1 MKLGALTFAMV
12 ITAAAAVPQ
21 PRGGILTVELVNGT
35 TGGPGSGEKVTLYR
49 LAGEMTPV
57 QELGT
62 VSGRFE
68 ITEIELEGQRPMLLQ
83 VTSSGVNYN
92 QTIDFGRGY
101 EAQAEITVYDAFHE
115 WDDAVLEITTSRFL
129 YRREGD
135 KLLVDKVFVVENRSS
150 PPRTYHNPDGTFRFN
165 LPTDDLLSLHSV
177 SASGASGMPVPQPA
191 SPIATGPG
199 YVTKTAFKPG
209 ETQIAISY
217 EVGYAGGHYAVD
229 MQSFFVVPELLVF
242 LAPPDMNIE
251 AEGWEI
257 LGVEPQGRFSAIRKS
272 DVAAGDPIRFE
283 LSGGSP
289 VAPDLVPSR
298 SGSSGAAAA
307 PAATTGGTG
316 GTGGTVMRLTD
327 PTLASKWVLVILM
340 AAALGYGLLAAL
352 FPSSTRR
359 AD

>member
-1 MKLGALTFAMV
+1 MKLPALTFAMV
-12 ITAAAAVPQ
+12 LSVGVATPQ

-57 QELGT
+57 QELGA

-68 ITEIELEGQRPMLLQ
+68 ITDIELEGQRPMLLQ

-92 QTIDFGRGY
+92 QPIDFGRGY
-101 EAQAEITVYDAFHE
+101 EARAEITVYDTFHE
-115 WDDAVLEITTSRFL
+115 WDDNVLEITTSRFL
-129 YRREGD
+129 YRREND
-135 KLLVDKVFVVENRSS
+135 KLLVDKVFVIENRSS

-165 LPTDDLLSLHSV
+165 LPTNDLLSLHSV

-209 ETQIAISY
+209 ETQMAISY
-217 EVGYAGGHYAVD
+217 EVSYSGGRYGVD
-229 MQSFFVVPELLVF
+229 AQSFHVLPELLVF
-242 LAPPDMNIE
+242 LAPPDMNVE

-257 LGVEPQGRFSAIRKS
+257 LGVEPQGRFFAIRKS

-283 LSGGSP
+283 LSGGSS
-289 VAPDLVPSR
+289 VAGDLVPSG
-298 SGSSGAAAA
+298 SGSGEGAAP
-307 PAATTGGTG
+307 PAATTGGTV
-316 GTGGTVMRLTD
+316 TRLTD
-327 PTLASKWVLVILM
+327 PTLASKWAVVILM

-352 FPSSTRR
+352 YPSSTRR
-359 AD
+359 AH

>member
-1 MKLGALTFAMV
+1 MKLPVLTFAMV
-12 ITAAAAVPQ
+12 LAAAAATTQ
-21 PRGGILTVELVNGT
+21 PRGGILTVKLVNGT
-35 TGGPGSGEKVTLYR
+35 SRGPGSGEKVTLYR
-49 LAGEMTPV
+49 LATEMTPV
-57 QELGT
+57 KELGA

-68 ITEIELEGQRPMLLQ
+68 ITDIELEGQRPMLLQ

-101 EAQAEITVYDAFHE
+101 EAQAEITVYDTFRE
-115 WDDAVLEITTSRFL
+115 WDHSVLEITTSRFL

-165 LPTDDLLSLHSV
+165 LPTNDLLSLHSV

-209 ETQIAISY
+209 ETQMAISY
-217 EVGYAGGHYAVD
+217 EVSYSGGRYAVD
-229 MQSFFVVPELLVF
+229 AQSFHRLPELLVF
-242 LAPPDMNIE
+242 LAPPDVNVQ

-257 LGVEPQGRFSAIRKS
+257 LGVEPEGRFSAIRKS
-272 DVAAGDPIRFE
+272 DVAPGDPIRFE
-283 LSGGSP
+283 LSGGSS
-289 VAPDLVPSR
+289 VAGDLVPSG
-298 SGSSGAAAA
+298 SGSSEGAAP
-307 PAATTGGTG
+307 PAATTGGTV
-316 GTGGTVMRLTD
+316 TRLTD

-352 FPSSTRR
+352 YPSSTRR

>member
-1 MKLGALTFAMV
+1 MKLPALTFAMV

-57 QELGT
+57 QELGA

-68 ITEIELEGQRPMLLQ
+68 ITDIELEGQRPMLLQ

-92 QTIDFGRGY
+92 QPIDFGRGY
-101 EAQAEITVYDAFHE
+101 EAQAEITVYDTFHE

-165 LPTDDLLSLHSV
+165 LPTNDLLSLHSV

-209 ETQIAISY
+209 ETQMAISY
-217 EVGYAGGHYAVD
+217 EVSYSGGRYGVD
-229 MQSFFVVPELLVF
+229 AQSFHVLPELLVF
-242 LAPPDMNIE
+242 LAPPDMNVE

-257 LGVEPQGRFSAIRKS
+257 LGVEPQGRFFAIRKS

-283 LSGGSP
+283 LSGGSS
-289 VAPDLVPSR
+289 VAEDLVPSG
-298 SGSSGAAAA
+298 SGSGEGAAP
-307 PAATTGGTG
+307 PAATTGGTV
-316 GTGGTVMRLTD
+316 TRLTD
-327 PTLASKWVLVILM
+327 PTLASKWAVVILM

-352 FPSSTRR
+352 YPSSTRR
-359 AD
+359 AH